1 LEAFGRDSGK
11 AVSEIAISSNV
22 TLGQDRPPD
31 TGVAVW
37 FTWDGQQRCIAV
49 DRYPK
54 PEDNLQAIHHVLEAR
69 RTEMRHG
76 GLHVVR
82 QTFKGFTALPA
93 PPGRKSWRE
102 VLSTELRKSA
112 AMSRAFRRATIQ
124 WQRRQQPAARKALLL
139 LHRAAMEGPIKFLPE
154 FEPRPVLT
162 DNNLSAIDA
171 DYQDYIVRR
180 YREADVPLLDA
191 NSGFEPETFDEEV
204 FDRWEPINKG
214 PWRFGLDETGETEE
228 VDRVIKMLKRR
239 GVAAKR
245 IRPYVMIGHEPYEE
259 CMARIQKVWDL
270 GGEPYV
276 QYIIKLNA
284 RKKEPWIQ
292 HDWTAERLIKV
303 QKWVN
308 SHAWRTVPLA
318 DFNPRMR
325 KRDDDRTIDWLF
337 GEAA

>member
-1 LEAFGRDSGK
+1 MTEWSTGEWAEGIVEWTEENTVFISVVFSWDVDAALWRAESARNLGY
-11 AVSEIAISSNV
+11 AVRV
-22 TLGQDRPPD
+22 GGP
-31 TGVAVW
+31 GV
-37 FTWDGQQRCIAV
+37 
-49 DRYPK
+49 
-54 PEDNLQAIHHVLEAR
+54 
-69 RTEMRHG
+69 
-76 GLHVVR
+76 
-82 QTFKGFTALPA
+82 FTAKRA
-93 PPGRKSWRE
+93 REFDGIAQVGGDVPGVQTRHNP
-102 VLSTELRKSA
+102 
-112 AMSRAFRRATIQ
+112 MAT
-124 WQRRQQPAARKALLL
+124 KATTGCSKLCFFCIVP
-139 LHRAAMEGPIKFLPE
+139 RMEGPIKFLPE

>member
-1 LEAFGRDSGK
+1 MNPRHKPRGSSHDAALWRAESARNLGY
-11 AVSEIAISSNV
+11 AVRV
-22 TLGQDRPPD
+22 GGP
-31 TGVAVW
+31 GV
-37 FTWDGQQRCIAV
+37 
-49 DRYPK
+49 
-54 PEDNLQAIHHVLEAR
+54 
-69 RTEMRHG
+69 
-76 GLHVVR
+76 
-82 QTFKGFTALPA
+82 FTAKRA
-93 PPGRKSWRE
+93 REFDGIAQVGGDVPGVQTRHNP
-102 VLSTELRKSA
+102 
-112 AMSRAFRRATIQ
+112 MAT
-124 WQRRQQPAARKALLL
+124 KATTGCSKLCFFCIVP
-139 LHRAAMEGPIKFLPE
+139 RMEGPIKFLPE